1 MRPASTTFE
10 AASCGDANRAS
21 VYAQDALLLPAT
33 QGGVGGRGW
42 WGCRSHPP
50 PDFAPRCPLVSVLP
64 ASLGGGLDRTH
75 SPITVF
81 GGTGFLGRRIVRRL
95 ADGGAD
101 VRVAV
106 RHPEQAS
113 FLARAGKAGQ
123 ITTVYADVWTE
134 ASVGP
139 AVNGAEAVVNT
150 VGHYVERGKAT
161 FEAIHGRGAMH
172 VARASAMA
180 GVRRLV
186 HISGIGADPGSESPY
201 VRARAVGERL
211 VREAFPGATILR
223 PSVMFGPEDEFFN
236 QLAAL
241 ARVMPVL
248 PLFGSGAVKLQPVY
262 VDDVAEAVAKAL
274 VTEDAQ
280 GRIYELG
287 GPRAYTYKALLQLLL
302 KQLGRK
308 RPLMPFPYFAWELL
322 AALMAPLPNRPISR
336 DQIIL
341 MKRDN
346 VVGSQALGFSDL
358 GIVPRPVEDVLPSY
372 LPRRRGG

>member
-1 MRPASTTFE
+1 M
-10 AASCGDANRAS
+10 
-21 VYAQDALLLPAT
+21 
-33 QGGVGGRGW
+33 
-42 WGCRSHPP
+42 
-50 PDFAPRCPLVSVLP
+50 
-64 ASLGGGLDRTH
+64 DRTH

-81 GGTGFLGRRIVRRL
+81 GGTGFLGRQIVRRL

-106 RHPEQAS
+106 RHPERAS
-113 FLARAGKAGQ
+113 FPARAGKTGQ
-123 ITTVYADVWTE
+123 ITTVYADVWNE

-150 VGHYVERGKAT
+150 VGHYV
-161 FEAIHGRGAMH
+161 IHGQGAMH

-223 PSVMFGPEDEFFN
+223 PSVMFGPEDAFFN

-241 ARVMPVL
+241 SRVMPVL
-248 PLFGSGAVKLQPVY
+248 PLFGTGDVKLQPVY
-262 VDDVAEAVAKAL
+262 VGDVAEAVAKAL
-274 VTEDAQ
+274 ATEAAK
-280 GRIYELG
+280 GKTYELG

-308 RPLMPFPYFAWELL
+308 RLLMPFPYFAWGLL

-336 DQIIL
+336 DQVVL

-346 VVGSQALGFSDL
+346 VVGSQALGFSEL
-358 GIVPRPVEDVLPSY
+358 GITPRLVEDVLPSY
-372 LPRRRGG
+372 LPTPPDG